1 VIVGDDDA
9 LTQRVRDQLTAWGL
23 TAAPEGAQALAIA
36 ERLGAEGLRPAAAAM
51 LHGQLRAVLADL
63 RKLAPPAES
72 NDDIDELAAQRAAR
86 RKAAGLA

>member
-1 VIVGDDDA
+1 VGDDDA
-9 LTQRVRDQLTAWGL
+9 LTQRVRDQLAAWDL
-23 TAAPEGAQALAIA
+23 TAAPEGAQALDIA
-36 ERLGAEGLRPAAAAM
+36 ERLGAKGLRPAAAAM